1 MEKNFASTYL
11 TGNYTFQR
19 YRKSQLTYHSKG
31 CLRNNAFQLH
41 LYNADFQYYIALP
54 HTFFS
59 QIFPL
64 FRRLMVL
71 RKFFE

>member
-31 CLRNNAFQLH
+31 CLRNNTFQLH

-54 HTFFS
+54 HTFFFANLS
-59 QIFPL
+59 SFSKINGFAKV
-64 FRRLMVL
+64 F
-71 RKFFE
+71 